1 MLHGGADV
9 IDERKLG
16 KAARKA
22 TRRSNRTMSNLYC
35 RKHGE
40 RWWTDKTVYD
50 DGGFSLISKA
60 PLKVDG
66 CLCDECNKP
75 LKMGEHAF
83 LQELMMHPELIQ
95 CSQAANY
102 FDLEK
107 IECRICCVPLPH
119 SLTEVLFP
127 PADTFEEQFEYVERI
142 YRAVQDACE
151 AQGSVAFGDGS
162 VSSALSCVIDEDDPY
177 RWLWRILG
185 VDRKGKLSPQV
196 G

>member
-1 MLHGGADV
+1 M
-9 IDERKLG
+9 
-16 KAARKA
+16 
-22 TRRSNRTMSNLYC
+22 
-35 RKHGE
+35 
-40 RWWTDKTVYD
+40 YD
-50 DGGFSLISKA
+50 DGGFSLISKG
-60 PLKVDG
+60 PLNVDG
-66 CLCDECNKP
+66 CLCDECNKA
-75 LKMGEHAF
+75 LKMGEQAL
-83 LQELMMHPELIQ
+83 LQEPMMHPELIQ

-127 PADTFEEQFEYVERI
+127 LADTFEEHFEYVERI
-142 YRAVQDACE
+142 YRAVQHACE

-196 G
+196 FE